1 VTSIGNFPTAN
12 CFVCDE
18 LCECDIDS
26 ILFCKF
32 CRTLFHA
39 TCSSTKADI
48 TKNATVPC
56 PKCESLRKK
65 TEEKIAKKREE
76 RDNLSAKKKELDQQ
90 MAQMR
95 QALNNLKEKL
105 REKNEEKKTLI
116 THNEEVQQKV
126 NKILDTLKLVEET
139 SEWED
144 GFAAALEATAPKSET
159 LPESEV
165 ESNNAE
171 VEAMDAETETATA
184 QLEQLAKAEAN
195 SLEME
200 TSDANEIFELQCHEN
215 GSEMYD
221 IFVEEVEEVQE
232 TVDMDSKM
240 LAFLTAQKL
249 MNNILKEL
257 ISGQKNIT
265 LYYIK

>member
-1 VTSIGNFPTAN
+1 MTSIGNFPTAN

-56 PKCESLRKK
+56 PKCETLRKI

-105 REKNEEKKTLI
+105 RVRIVFWNTCSFYVILFEFYLFLHIFKGEK
-116 THNEEVQQKV
+116 
-126 NKILDTLKLVEET
+126 
-139 SEWED
+139 
-144 GFAAALEATAPKSET
+144 
-159 LPESEV
+159 
-165 ESNNAE
+165 
-171 VEAMDAETETATA
+171 
-184 QLEQLAKAEAN
+184 
-195 SLEME
+195 
-200 TSDANEIFELQCHEN
+200 
-215 GSEMYD
+215 
-221 IFVEEVEEVQE
+221 
-232 TVDMDSKM
+232 
-240 LAFLTAQKL
+240 
-249 MNNILKEL
+249 
-257 ISGQKNIT
+257 
-265 LYYIK
+265 